1 MNTMEERERELF
13 DEWARNYPSGFY
25 RDGVPSPD
33 HYRSSRVKVVLVL
46 REANFKNEQGEVD
59 LKHYDFRD
67 ELRNDPQPF
76 WCRKISPLCYGLIK
90 STDDLPATWAEAS
103 AVSHNR
109 SECIAVLNRFGFVQ
123 MKKSPGSSVINPE
136 LLVDAAR
143 SEQALLRRQFEI
155 YQPDI
160 IVACGISFPRT
171 FDLLT
176 QLVFP
181 QARDCTHEASFQRR
195 CAVVQAGKVDG
206 SPTFL
211 IETLHPSHRLER
223 KPVFDKL
230 KADYRQAVE
239 LLRQFRTTAPA
250 ATN

>member
-33 HYRSSRVKVVLVL
+33 HYRSSRVKVVFVL

-76 WCRKISPLCYGLIK
+76 WCRKISPLCYGLGK
-90 STDDLPATWAEAS
+90 LADDLPATWAEAS

-136 LLVDAAR
+136 LLVDAAQ

-176 QLVFP
+176 ETVFP
-181 QARDCTHEASFQRR
+181 DAANGTGQAAFKRR
-195 CAVVQAGKVDG
+195 CAMVQTCKSNG

-211 IETLHPSHRLER
+211 IETSHPSHRGRR
-223 KPVFDKL
+223 KEVFDQL
-230 KADYRQAVE
+230 MSDYRQAVE
-239 LLRQFRTTAPA
+239 LVRQSQGTTAT
-250 ATN
+250 TN